1 MGEDSV
7 SRRDFARRLSLG
19 AGLALAAGAG
29 AVAGEQP
36 APESK
41 AADAATTP
49 QPATPSP
56 EPEDFQLAAL
66 VREYPSENLTEE
78 MLAGIRAGLRRN
90 RQQAVQLRAAG
101 LANGDEPAFVFRAY
115 RKE

>member
-1 MGEDSV
+1 MPETSV
-7 SRRDFARRLSLG
+7 TRRDFARRLSLG
-19 AGLALAAGAG
+19 AGLALAGGAAGAAAEQTPPNSTEAGAG
-29 AVAGEQP
+29 
-36 APESK
+36 
-41 AADAATTP
+41 TTP
-49 QPATPSP
+49 QPEPPPP

-66 VREYPSENLTEE
+66 VREYPSENLTDE

-90 RQQAVQLRAAG
+90 RQQAAQLRAAG